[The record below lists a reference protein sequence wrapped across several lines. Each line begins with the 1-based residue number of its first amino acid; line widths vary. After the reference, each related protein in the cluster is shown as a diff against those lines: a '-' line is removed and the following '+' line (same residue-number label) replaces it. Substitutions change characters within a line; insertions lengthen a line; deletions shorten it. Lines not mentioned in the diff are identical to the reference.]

1 MRWLVLT
8 TMVFFAATCGQKGPL
23 TRPTPEQ
30 ISHQTQSTALARMT
44 SEHCLVPTQLCPGF
58 YPPLYLTWRSS

>member
-23 TRPTPEQ
+23 TRPEPKVSSDIELLLAAQ
-30 ISHQTQSTALARMT
+30 QACALFERYCPISNQ
-44 SEHCLVPTQLCPGF
+44 
-58 YPPLYLTWRSS
+58 RSQQH

>member
-30 ISHQTQSTALARMT
+30 ASQQTQSSALTLMASGHR
-44 SEHCLVPTQLCPGF
+44 SVITQPCP
-58 YPPLYLTWRSS
+58 TWRWL